1 MDQNQRLN
9 FLSLTKSQFAS
20 QETLLEYHVKIEAMV
35 EMMLT
40 KDLLDYPREKL
51 HDYLWTISDLI
62 GKARKLNVALLDMV
76 AKLMSLLEIS
86 EA

>member
-9 FLSLTKSQFAS
+9 CLSLTKSQFVS
-20 QETLLEYHVKIEAMV
+20 QEALLEYHAKIEAMV
-35 EMMLT
+35 EMMLA

-62 GKARKLNVALLDMV
+62 GKARKLSSELLDMLT
-76 AKLMSLLEIS
+76 KLMSLLEMS
-86 EA
+86 EG

>member
-1 MDQNQRLN
+1 MDQSQRLN
-9 FLSLTKSQFAS
+9 CLSLAKRQFAA
-20 QETLLEYHVKIEAMV
+20 QEALLECHAKIEAML
-35 EMMLT
+35 EMMLA

-62 GKARKLNVALLDMV
+62 GKARKLNSELLDMV

-86 EA
+86 EV

>member
-9 FLSLTKSQFAS
+9 CLALTESQFAS
-20 QETLLEYHVKIEAMV
+20 QEALLEYHAKIEAMV
-35 EMMLT
+35 EMMLA

-62 GKARKLNVALLDMV
+62 GKARKISSELLDMLT
-76 AKLMSLLEIS
+76 KLMSLLEVS
-86 EA
+86 ER